1 MSLLQD
7 RITQCCQRLKLARIA
22 TDWPALA
29 DEAVKHQASLGE
41 FLERILSAECEGR
54 DQRSREVLLK
64 LATLPSIKTLE
75 GYDFAFASGAP
86 RKQIVELGGL
96 AFIERA
102 ENVVFLGPSGVG
114 KTHIASALALKATQA
129 GIKTRF
135 ITAADLML
143 QLALAKTQGRL
154 TRFMNLAVLGPRL
167 LVIDEL
173 GYLPFGREEANLFFH
188 VIAKR
193 YERASTIV
201 TSNLPFAQWA
211 TTLAEDAT
219 LTAALLD
226 RLLHHVHIVQISGE
240 SYRLK
245 DRKKVGHLTVAG
257 ASQAAVLPP
266 PSASAPRGR
275 TAHKD

>member
-1 MSLLQD
+1 MTLVAE
-7 RITQCCQRLKLARIA
+7 RIEQHCKQLRLIHLA
-22 TDWPALA
+22 TEWPAIAESCVKAQRSLA
-29 DEAVKHQASLGE
+29 D
-41 FLERILSAECEGR
+41 FLDQLLTAECAARE
-54 DQRSREVLLK
+54 QRIRETMLK

-86 RKQIVELGGL
+86 RKQITELGGL
-96 AFIERA
+96 AFIERH
-102 ENVVFLGPSGVG
+102 ENIVLLGPSGVG

-129 GIKTRF
+129 GMKTRF
-135 ITAADLML
+135 ITASDLMI
-143 QLALAKTQGRL
+143 QLALAKAQGRI
-154 TRFMNLAVLGPRL
+154 TEYMNRAVIGPRL

-193 YERASTIV
+193 YERSSTIV

-211 TTLAEDAT
+211 TTLADDAT

-226 RLLHHVHIVQISGE
+226 RLLHHVHIVQINGE

-245 DRKKVGHLTVAG
+245 DRKKAGHIKLSTG
-257 ASQAAVLPP
+257 A
-266 PSASAPRGR
+266 
-275 TAHKD
+275 